1 MQKFEPKKAFI
12 GLCIAMA
19 GSDERIDIQ
28 EIAKLR
34 EVMERFGFS
43 HNEVVREIEDFSRMN
58 IEEALIYGRQCVKAL
73 PHLNEEM
80 RDNLL
85 ISLTEI
91 AFVDSIYNETQ
102 LRMLDSVK
110 RRLNWE
116 GNERILNDAN

>member
-1 MQKFEPKKAFI
+1 
-12 GLCIAMA
+12 MA

-73 PHLNEEM
+73 PHLDEEM

-116 GNERILNDAN
+116 GNERMLNDAN